1 MKNTEKQILE
11 LSKKILNNSG
21 FGYDDE
27 NQIKCTEL
35 NEDSFFGYSKKENQN
50 IWQISFLWGE
60 EEFGK
65 SRGAFLYID
74 DDKKLPLLLVHS
86 LGQSKIRYSLSNDGK
101 TIVSTTNVKFTIEE

>member
-1 MKNTEKQILE
+1 MKHTAKEIIE

-27 NQIKCTEL
+27 NQIKCVEL
-35 NEDSFFGYSKKENQN
+35 SEDFFLIITKKNQN

-60 EEFGK
+60 EDFGK

-86 LGQSKIRYSLSNDGK
+86 LGQSKITYSLLNDGK
-101 TIVSTTNVKFTIEE
+101 TIVSSTNVKFTIEE

>member
-1 MKNTEKQILE
+1 MKYTKQQILE

-35 NEDSFFGYSKKENQN
+35 NEDHFFGYSKKENQN

-60 EEFGK
+60 EDFGK

-86 LGQSKIRYSLSNDGK
+86 LGQSKIKYSLSNDGK
-101 TIVSTTNVKFTIEE
+101 TIVSSTNVKFTIEE

>member
-1 MKNTEKQILE
+1 MKHTAKEIIE

-27 NQIKCTEL
+27 NQIKCVEL
-35 NEDSFFGYSKKENQN
+35 NEDSFFGYNKNQN

-60 EEFGK
+60 EDFGK
-65 SRGAFLYID
+65 SRGALLYID

-86 LGQSKIRYSLSNDGK
+86 LGQSKITYSLLNDEK
-101 TIVSTTNVKFTIEE
+101 TIVSSTNVKFTIEE

>member
-1 MKNTEKQILE
+1 MKNTEEQIIE

-27 NQIKCTEL
+27 NQIKCVEL
-35 NEDSFFGYSKKENQN
+35 SEDSFFGYNKNKNQN

-60 EEFGK
+60 EDFGK
-65 SRGAFLYID
+65 SRGALLYID

-86 LGQSKIRYSLSNDGK
+86 LGQSKITYSLLNDGK
-101 TIVSTTNVKFTIEE
+101 TIVSSTNVKFTIEE